1 MRNQKIWPHWHP
13 CLAKIGQSCPLEK
26 GYGCPVCLGF
36 YLSIFALLR
45 HLPCPHGHVGVWAQ
59 GQNHHIASWAP
70 NGVMMTWTSLTSLG
84 APFLSLELCKSTEL
98 SRVIPFPLLRKSLT
112 WNKNQARL
120 GVVMAVSG
128 ACLSCKQFPGDN
140 LSNYPSKLELL
151 CESSWV
157 PLAYPVQLGVIKIQ
171 LSISGWAVQSHQGWD
186 VYDPWHRHRESQYYR
201 NSETNAG
208 QIIEFYTQQDS

>member
-1 MRNQKIWPHWHP
+1 MSCLPWLLSVHLCLFTSSAWNPWAHGCAGPGPEPSYSLMGTQWLTMAWP
-13 CLAKIGQSCPLEK
+13 
-26 GYGCPVCLGF
+26 
-36 YLSIFALLR
+36 
-45 HLPCPHGHVGVWAQ
+45 
-59 GQNHHIASWAP
+59 
-70 NGVMMTWTSLTSLG
+70 SLTSLG

-112 WNKNQARL
+112 WKKNQARL

-140 LSNYPSKLELL
+140 LSNYPSELELL

-157 PLAYPVQLGVIKIQ
+157 PLAYPVHLGVIKIQ

-186 VYDPWHRHRESQYYR
+186 VYDSWHRHRESQYYR
-201 NSETNAG
+201 NFETNAG
-208 QIIEFYTQQDS
+208 QIIEFYTQ